1 MSLKGMRKSRAFGV
15 IAGIMGLAAGLA
27 VPAAWAGR
35 PDLRPDLRP
44 VAHLSPAPSRALARP
59 GFLPGWWRVG
69 QIIGRWGAHLSDRP
83 GLLDPGLSGSPWRGG
98 AAPNPALPHRG
109 VFATSRPPAGACVA
123 AGLSATRTGKLV
135 TLAEAW
141 NGTSWRIQ
149 PTQDP
154 AGSHGSELVA
164 VSCRSPGAC
173 TAAGDYVTGANVD
186 ATLAERWNGT
196 RWAIQAPHNT
206 PRSASPPRTSH
217 SCPSS
222 HATTADRRP
231 DSE

>member
-15 IAGIMGLAAGLA
+15 IAVIIGLAAGLA

-59 GFLPGWWRVG
+59 GFLPGWWRGG
-69 QIIGRWGAHLSDRP
+69 QIIGRWGAHPSCRA
-83 GLLDPGLSGSPWRGG
+83 GFLDPRPCGGPVRGAHGNGWLVKPTPARAGSQGTGL
-98 AAPNPALPHRG
+98 
-109 VFATSRPPAGACVA
+109 FAISCPSARACVA

-164 VSCRSPGAC
+164 VSCRS
-173 TAAGDYVTGANVD
+173 
-186 ATLAERWNGT
+186 
-196 RWAIQAPHNT
+196 
-206 PRSASPPRTSH
+206 
-217 SCPSS
+217 
-222 HATTADRRP
+222 
-231 DSE
+231 